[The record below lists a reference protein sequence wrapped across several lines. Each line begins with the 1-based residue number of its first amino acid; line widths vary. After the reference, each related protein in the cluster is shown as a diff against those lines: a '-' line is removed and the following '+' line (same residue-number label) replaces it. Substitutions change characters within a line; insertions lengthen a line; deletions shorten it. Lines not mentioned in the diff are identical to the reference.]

1 MSRGFDSDELVALG
15 SRKSVEL
22 LIQIA
27 QKSPKLDNEIFGFH
41 VRAYLDILTKT
52 AQHKPSKS
60 SPLHRVRKVTFK
72 QVQRLSNELQKM
84 DLFQS
89 NDKSATK
96 FAKNNSAAQILDPDL
111 AKMLE
116 EFKRAE
122 GGMRKG
128 GALSDVEDHS
138 DGDWDNLEYRAGNP
152 LDHFDDSDFEYWEHE
167 DEDQL
172 EYNESGSEDGES
184 SLQRR

>member
-1 MSRGFDSDELVALG
+1 MLSEDGRKELDGFTRDIVSHWVSRGFDSDELVALG

-27 QKSPKLDNEIFGFH
+27 QKCPKLANEIFGFH
-41 VRAYLDILTKT
+41 VRAYIDILTKT
-52 AQHKPSKS
+52 ALHKPSES

-72 QVQRLSNELQKM
+72 QVQRLSTELQKM

-89 NDKSATK
+89 NASSATK
-96 FAKNNSAAQILDPDL
+96 SAKNNPQILADPDL
-111 AKMLE
+111 TKMLE

-128 GALSDVEDHS
+128 GALSDIED
-138 DGDWDNLEYRAGNP
+138 
-152 LDHFDDSDFEYWEHE
+152 
-167 DEDQL
+167 
-172 EYNESGSEDGES
+172 
-184 SLQRR
+184 